1 MPNPM
6 LRGLQWSQRCR
17 FSPRSELLDTSP
29 ALPDVLRP
37 AVRRF
42 VEAHRRLGHR
52 YAAVD
57 PLREALP
64 VDEPTLAPLHFG
76 LAPDD
81 PLTGDGSTL
90 LGAKRVQELD
100 ARLKAIYC
108 GTLAL
113 DCSAL
118 RDESRAAWLFA
129 RMEQQSS
136 VLPDAAQARALLSR
150 LVQAQAW
157 EQHVAGIDAQAK
169 RFSLEGCEA
178 LLPLLDALIE
188 QASAHGASEVLMGM
202 PHRGRVNV
210 LVNLMGMPAA
220 RVMAYFDTR
229 SPDAPPRPD
238 LVYHLGARR
247 ELRTRHGEL
256 ALSLAAN
263 PSHLQSVQPV
273 VLGMTRAAQRRAQHQ
288 DLRRALALVMHG
300 DAAFAG
306 QGVVMESLMLG
317 QRAGYSVGGS
327 IHVIINNQVGFT
339 EPNPMD
345 APAGRHCT
353 DVARMIDAPV
363 LRVSADA
370 PDQLLR
376 AAAIA
381 VEYRQRFGADVL
393 IDLVGYRRLGHSE
406 HDVPELSSPQRQ
418 ARIEQHASVVERYA
432 EQLRLEG
439 RLTADDL
446 AQTLSHARAQAE
458 HVFAAR
464 AHMPGAAA
472 VAPSSPPA
480 GSAALPTLAEL
491 RAMVEAMSCVPQD
504 FIPHA
509 LVARLITD
517 WRRMAMSAAVP
528 VDWCFAENIAY
539 ATLLRGGIGVRISG
553 MDVKRGTFLHRH
565 AVWQGQTS
573 DAATA
578 SEVMP
583 LRQVQ
588 TAGAGVEVLNSLLSE
603 EAVLGFEY
611 GYSVRDGGRQL
622 CIWEAQFGD
631 FANGA
636 QVYFDQYLASGQAKW
651 GADSALTVLLPH
663 GYEGYGPE
671 HSTGFLGRFLQL
683 CAEENLRV
691 VCPSTSAQWFHLLRD
706 QALRV
711 PRRPLVVMTPK
722 GTLHGEALSHAP
734 LGELLRGGFSP
745 LLADAQRPAGDT
757 RVERLVLCS
766 GKVYYDLER
775 ERRKR
780 GDAARIALVRV
791 EQLYPLPVEALAGLI
806 AGYPG
811 LREIVWTQEEQRKQG
826 AWLFI
831 RDELE
836 ALCPAAATLRCCSR
850 ADTAA
855 GPTASLQQHRR
866 EQQELL
872 AAALGPL
879 PG

>member
-1 MPNPM
+1 M
-6 LRGLQWSQRCR
+6 LRGLIWSQRCR
-17 FSPRSELLDTSP
+17 FSPRSDLADTPP
-29 ALPDVLRP
+29 ALPDVMRP

-52 YAAVD
+52 HAAVD
-57 PLREALP
+57 PLREPAASA
-64 VDEPTLAPLHFG
+64 EMALAPLQFG

-81 PLTGDGSTL
+81 PLTGDGSPL
-90 LGAKRVQELD
+90 LGAKGVLQLD

-108 GTLAL
+108 ASLAL

-118 RDESRAAWLFA
+118 RDEARAAWLYA
-129 RMEQQSS
+129 RMEQQAG
-136 VLPDAAQARALLSR
+136 LTPDAAQARGLLAR

-157 EQHVAGIDAQAK
+157 EQHLARVDAHAK

-178 LLPLLDALIE
+178 LLPLLDALID
-188 QASAHGASEVLMGM
+188 QASLHGIGEVLMGM

-220 RVMAYFDTR
+220 RVMEYFDTH
-229 SPDAPPRPD
+229 SPDMPPKPD
-238 LVYHLGARR
+238 LVYHLGAQR

-256 ALSLAAN
+256 SLRLAAN

-288 DLRRALALVMHG
+288 DVRRALALVMHG

-306 QGVVMESLMLG
+306 QGVVMESLQLG
-317 QRAGYSVGGS
+317 QRPGYSVGGS

-339 EPNPMD
+339 ELNPMD
-345 APAGRHCT
+345 GPGARHCT
-353 DVARMIDAPV
+353 DAARIIDAPV

-381 VEYRQRFGADVL
+381 VEYRQRFGADVV

-406 HDVPELSSPQRQ
+406 HDVPELSNPQRQ
-418 ARIEQHASVVERYA
+418 ARIERQASVVEVYA
-432 EQLRLEG
+432 DQLRREG
-439 RLTADDL
+439 RVTAEEL
-446 AQTLSHARAQAE
+446 AQTVAHAQAQ
-458 HVFAAR
+458 AAHIYTSR
-464 AHMPGAAA
+464 AHLPDADDAVLAAPPSGA
-472 VAPSSPPA
+472 
-480 GSAALPTLAEL
+480 AALPTLAEV
-491 RAMVEAMSCVPQD
+491 RAMVEVMSCVPQD
-504 FIPHA
+504 FVPHA

-517 WRRMAMSAAVP
+517 WRRMATSATVP
-528 VDWCFAENIAY
+528 VDWCFAENLAY
-539 ATLLRGGIGVRISG
+539 ATLLRGGVGLRISG
-553 MDVKRGTFLHRH
+553 MDVRRGTFLHRH

-573 DAATA
+573 DASTAT
-578 SEVMP
+578 EFMP

-622 CIWEAQFGD
+622 CVWEAQFGD

-636 QVYFDQYLASGQAKW
+636 QVYFDQYLASGEAKW
-651 GADSALTVLLPH
+651 GARSALTVLLPH

-683 CAEENLRV
+683 CAEDNLRV

-706 QALRV
+706 QALAT
-711 PRRPLVVMTPK
+711 PRKPLVVMSPK

-734 LGELLRGGFSP
+734 LGELLQGGFRP
-745 LLADAQRPAGDT
+745 LLADAQRPAGDA
-757 RVERLVLCS
+757 RVQRLLLCS
-766 GKVYYDLER
+766 GKVYFDLER

-780 GDAARIALVRV
+780 ADAAYIALVRV
-791 EQLYPLPVEALAGLI
+791 EQLYPLPAQALAELI

-811 LREIVWTQEEQRKQG
+811 LREIVWAQEEQRKQG
-826 AWLFI
+826 AWLFL

-836 ALCPAAATLRCCSR
+836 ALCPRSVTLRSACR

-855 GPTASLQQHRR
+855 GPCASLQLHRR
-866 EQQELL
+866 EQQQLV

-879 PG
+879 LG